1 MRYFIQ
7 LCHNSRFVP
16 SGHEYLWA
24 LGLNEGMKG
33 NYGVATSVLAPQFEH
48 LVRDVLRS
56 MGIQTRIIKDDGT
69 EDEKSL
75 NALINEPALVDKF
88 GDSIV
93 FEIRLLLCD
102 PQGVNL
108 RNRVAHGLIDDSVNW
123 SLQAVYFWWF
133 TLRLTLIP
141 ILLATLPNQEVD
153 LND

>member
-1 MRYFIQ
+1 
-7 LCHNSRFVP
+7 
-16 SGHEYLWA
+16 
-24 LGLNEGMKG
+24 MKG
-33 NYGVATSVLAPQFEH
+33 NYGVAASVLAPQFEH
-48 LVRDVLRS
+48 LVRDFLRS
-56 MGIQTRIIKDDGT
+56 IGTQTRIIQDDGT

-75 NALINEPALVDKF
+75 NALINEPAVVDKF

-93 FEIRLLLCD
+93 FEMRLLLCD

-141 ILLATLPNQEVD
+141 ILLTTLPNQEGD